1 MHLIYNIGIYLYEII
16 ITIISPFNI
25 KAKKWKVGRKDFFVK
40 LPQIDCSNIHWFH
53 CASLGEFDQ
62 ALPVMNL
69 LKEKDSSIFILVTF
83 FSPSGFE
90 HYHKRKHRA
99 DYVCYLPSDSPK
111 NAERF
116 INHFSP
122 KKVYFVKYEFWA
134 NYIFEAKKKG
144 AELYSISAV
153 FRENQHFFK
162 SENNFFAKTLK
173 QFDHFF
179 VQNKKSEELLQT
191 ININNI
197 SITGDTRFDRV
208 IENKQNL
215 TLNPVIEKFKN
226 NKKVW
231 VIGSSWPED
240 EAILW
245 KSINLT
251 NYKVIIAPHDISEK
265 HINQINSNINTSSIR
280 YSKIQDDT
288 NLTNTN
294 VLILDTIGHL
304 ANAYHYG
311 DFAYIGGGFKGSLH
325 NILEPAV
332 FGLPILFGPKHVKFP
347 EASLFLEKGIA
358 YQVENSKDVLKWI
371 KKWYNEDLTA
381 IKSKVKSI
389 VDENKGAST
398 KITHHILKQL

>member
-16 ITIISPFNI
+16 ITIISPFNA
-25 KAKKWKVGRKDFFVK
+25 KAKKWKLGRKDFFMK
-40 LPQIDCSNIHWFH
+40 LPQTNHSNIHWFH

-69 LKEKDSSIFILVTF
+69 LKEKDPSVFILVTF

-90 HYHKRKHRA
+90 HYNKRKHNA

-111 NAERF
+111 NAKQF
-116 INHFSP
+116 INHFNP
-122 KKVYFVKYEFWA
+122 KKVYFVKYEFWG

-144 AELYSISAV
+144 AELYSISAI
-153 FRENQHFFK
+153 FRENQRFFK
-162 SENNFFAKTLK
+162 SENNFFAQILK

-179 VQNKKSEELLQT
+179 VQNKKSEELLQN
-191 ININNI
+191 INIKNI
-197 SITGDTRFDRV
+197 TITGDTRFDRV

-215 TLNPVIEKFKN
+215 TFNPIIEHFKN

-245 KSINLT
+245 ESINFG
-251 NYKVIIAPHDISEK
+251 NNKIIIAPHDISEK
-265 HINQINSNINTSSIR
+265 HISQIISNIKASYVR
-280 YSKIQDDT
+280 YTEIK
-288 NLTNTN
+288 TNTN
-294 VLILDTIGHL
+294 LKTTNILILDTIGHL

-311 DFAYIGGGFKGSLH
+311 DFAYIGGGLNGSLH

-332 FGLPILFGPKHVKFP
+332 FGLPTLFGPKHSKFP

-358 YQVENSKDVLKWI
+358 QEVENSKDIFKWI
-371 KKWYNEDLTA
+371 DKWYHEDLTA
-381 IKSKVKSI
+381 IKLKVQST
-389 VDENKGAST
+389 VDEHKGASI
-398 KITHHILKQL
+398 KIINHIVKN

>member
-1 MHLIYNIGIYLYEII
+1 MHFIYNIGIYLYEII
-16 ITIISPFNI
+16 IKIISPFNT
-25 KAKKWKVGRKDFFVK
+25 KAKKWVLGRKDFFRK
-40 LPQIDCSNIHWFH
+40 LPLIDKSNIHWFH

-69 LKEKDSSIFILVTF
+69 LKEKDPSVFILVTF

-90 HYHKRKHRA
+90 HYHKRKHNA

-111 NAERF
+111 NAKRF
-116 INHFSP
+116 INYFNP
-122 KKVYFVKYEFWA
+122 KNVYFIKYEFWA

-144 AELYSISAV
+144 AKLYSISAI
-153 FRENQHFFK
+153 FRENQRFFK
-162 SENNFFAKTLK
+162 SENNFFAKILK

-179 VQNKKSEELLQT
+179 VQNKKSEELLLNVKIKNVT
-191 ININNI
+191 
-197 SITGDTRFDRV
+197 ITGDTRFDRV

-215 TLNPVIEKFKN
+215 TLNPIIEQFKN
-226 NKKVW
+226 NQKVW

-245 KSINLT
+245 ESINFET
-251 NYKVIIAPHDISEK
+251 NKIIIAPHDISEK
-265 HINQINSNINTSSIR
+265 HINLITSNIKTSYIR
-280 YSKIQDDT
+280 YTEIKADT
-288 NLTNTN
+288 NLKTAN

-311 DFAYIGGGFKGSLH
+311 DFAYVGGGLKGSLH

-332 FGLPILFGPKHVKFP
+332 FGLPTLFGTKHSKFP

-358 YQVENSKDVLKWI
+358 QEVENSQDIFKWTE
-371 KKWYNEDLTA
+371 KWYNEDLST
-381 IKSKVKSI
+381 IKLKVQST
-389 VDENKGAST
+389 VNEHKGASV
-398 KITHHILKQL
+398 KIINHIIKN